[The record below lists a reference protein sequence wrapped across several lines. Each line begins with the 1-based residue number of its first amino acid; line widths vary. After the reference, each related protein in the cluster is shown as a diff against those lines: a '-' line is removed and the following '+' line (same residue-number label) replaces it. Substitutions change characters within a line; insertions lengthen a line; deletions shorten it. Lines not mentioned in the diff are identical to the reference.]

1 MLKLFFWARNVF
13 ALQNSMGRHPEELGK
28 CKSTKFVFFSTPLQR
43 FVFRLFSLALFLLLN
58 FLLAWLLTLLG
69 LLAGK
74 LGVLGRFDGGPWCG
88 GWGGWS
94 ETGASCLFPIRVAG
108 AMAAP
113 RGRMII
119 GLPCMEDTPV
129 SFSHSTKS
137 YS

>member
-13 ALQNSMGRHPEELGK
+13 VLQNSMGRHPEELGK
-28 CKSTKFVFFSTPLQR
+28 CKSTKFVFFFHPPSTFCFSPVFFGAVFVAQLFTGLAFDSTWPL
-43 FVFRLFSLALFLLLN
+43 
-58 FLLAWLLTLLG
+58 G
-69 LLAGK
+69 GK

-94 ETGASCLFPIRVAG
+94 QTGASCLFPIRVAG